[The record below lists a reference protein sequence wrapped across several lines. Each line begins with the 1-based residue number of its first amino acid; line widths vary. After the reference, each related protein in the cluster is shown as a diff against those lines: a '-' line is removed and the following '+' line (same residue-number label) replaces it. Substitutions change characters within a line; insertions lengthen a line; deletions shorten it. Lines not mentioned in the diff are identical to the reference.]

1 MACLPWCVLH
11 FCQSAVFTGIHEV
24 VQSAKSTLRGQVRRT
39 QAAACT
45 ERKQRNVTK
54 PNPGR
59 RTMDIPELAR
69 VLGIGTRQAYEAAR
83 RDALPVPTIRLGKRM
98 VVSKDAV
105 ERLLGAAVEVAS

>member
-1 MACLPWCVLH
+1 MVRLH

-83 RDALPVPTIRLGKRM
+83 RDDLPVPTIRLGKRM